1 MTDPAVPSVLTNLR
15 AMSTADVAHVAQAA
29 AARFAAENPAS
40 DDVWALAVAVERLAA
55 SVIEKDVAARTTPS
69 ATTTV
74 EHAKIWARAHMSEGV
89 DCPVCTRDVKMYR
102 RRLTPAMASAV
113 RTSYLH
119 HGTEWH
125 RTAPLWSRAEDA
137 DGQKLRYWGLVVPER
152 DKATNPN
159 GRTGIWRVTD
169 LGVEW
174 LAGRVTV
181 PSHALVFDS
190 RCFGLEGESLSF
202 IEALNDD
209 GFNLEELMSER
220 PFPPPSDT
228 TPQLFHPEAF

>member
-1 MTDPAVPSVLTNLR
+1 MSDQPEPSVLTNLR

-29 AARFAAENPAS
+29 AARLAAASPAN

-55 SVIEKDVAARTTPS
+55 TVVERDVAERTTPT

-74 EHAKIWARAHMSEGV
+74 EHAKLWTRANMSEGV
-89 DCPVCTRDVKMYR
+89 DCPVCTRNVKMYR

-113 RTSYLH
+113 RTSYRA
-119 HGTEWH
+119 HGTDWH
-125 RTAPLWSRAEDA
+125 RTANLWSRTEDA

-152 DKATNPN
+152 DPKTNPK
-159 GRTGIWRVTD
+159 GRTGVWRVTD

-181 PSHALVFDS
+181 SSHALVFDS
-190 RCFGLEGESLSF
+190 RCFGLVGDQVTFED
-202 IEALNDD
+202 ALNDD
-209 GFNLEELMSER
+209 GFDLAELMAER
-220 PFPPPSDT
+220 PFPPPSDPS
-228 TPQLFHPEAF
+228 PQLFPEVF